1 MKKNISRYGFKEGLP
16 VEFELI
22 SLSDIYSK
30 HKNLLISP
38 HRADFYH
45 IIWFQKG
52 NPTHWLD
59 FEPIKI
65 KPNSLLFVSKDK
77 VQSFDKSG
85 NFEGKAILFTANFF
99 CQTEADRKFLQST
112 LLFNDLLNVSNIVLG
127 KSAEIYS
134 NIFNAISEEVKKPTD
149 GIQRFILKN
158 YLHNLMLFAE
168 RERQKQTVI
177 KTIKNSDLEIV
188 LLFKDIVDKQFK
200 SVKSVNEYSKLLHV
214 YEKRLNIATT
224 AVLGKPPKVII
235 DERIL
240 LEAKRLLVYSDYSIK
255 EISIELGFDEPTNF
269 IKYFRKH
276 TAATPLEFRENHL
289 F

>member
-1 MKKNISRYGFKEGLP
+1 MNKNITRYGFKEGFP
-16 VEFELI
+16 VEFELT
-22 SLSDIYSK
+22 SLSDLYLR
-30 HKNLLISP
+30 HKSLLISP
-38 HRADFYH
+38 HRTDFYH

-52 NPTHWLD
+52 SPTHLVD

-65 KPNSLLFVSKDK
+65 KSNSLLFISKDK

-85 NFEGKAILFTANFF
+85 NFDGKAILFTSNFF
-99 CQTEADRKFLQST
+99 CQTEVDRKFLHST
-112 LLFNDLLNVSNIVLG
+112 LLYNDILNVSNINLG
-127 KSAEIYS
+127 KSTEIYS
-134 NIFNAISEEVKKPTD
+134 KIFDAIGAEVNKPTD
-149 GIQRFILKN
+149 GSQQYILKN
-158 YLHNLMLFAE
+158 YLHNLMLHAE

-177 KTIKNSDLEIV
+177 KTIRSSDLDIV
-188 LLFKDIVDKQFK
+188 QLFKDIVDKNFK
-200 SVKSVNEYSKLLHV
+200 SVKSVREYSKQLHI

-224 AVLGKPPKVII
+224 NVFGKPPKKII

-276 TAATPLEFRENHL
+276 TTTTPLEFRENHQ